1 MPDAVILSEDTF
13 KRVMKMLKD
22 YENGYEKSIQL
33 GDGLKVEERGTG
45 YVKIGID
52 GTECPKP

>member
-1 MPDAVILSEDTF
+1 MPGAVILSEDTF
-13 KRVMKMLKD
+13 KRVMKMLED

-33 GDGLKVEERGTG
+33 GEGLKVEERGTG

-52 GTECPKP
+52 GTECPS